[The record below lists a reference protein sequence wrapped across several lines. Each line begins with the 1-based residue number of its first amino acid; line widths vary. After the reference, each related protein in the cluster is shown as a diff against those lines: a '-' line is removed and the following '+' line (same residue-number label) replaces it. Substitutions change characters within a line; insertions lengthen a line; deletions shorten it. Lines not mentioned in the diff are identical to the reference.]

1 MPPRRWP
8 CRFAP
13 AGRVVG
19 AMGFP
24 FAQPHVVDD
33 DMIGLAN
40 VAAGA
45 GGQALERA
53 QLHELEQ
60 SARVYAELAADR
72 TRLLQEVAESMSA
85 AATAAEVAEVIAQQ
99 ATGALAADGV
109 LVYELDAS
117 AISCACSPHAGVPTK
132 TSSTPKRVVPIGT
145 SRVPDGRARLGRA
158 GAR

>member
-1 MPPRRWP
+1 MFPEGAKLVPHAAASLAVPIR
-8 CRFAP
+8 AS
-13 AGRVVG
+13 GRVVG

-24 FAQPHVVDD
+24 FAHPHVIDD
-33 DMIGLAN
+33 DKIALAN

-72 TRLLQEVAESMSA
+72 TRLLQEVAERMSA

-109 LVYELDAS
+109 LVYELDKGSRS
-117 AISCACSPHAGVPTK
+117 AALARPCRPPRK
-132 TSSTPKRVVPIGT
+132 KSSARGAWFP
-145 SRVPDGRARLGRA
+145 SRLPSA
-158 GAR
+158 